1 MNEIKINNIS
11 HSFGDNKVLSNIN
24 LNLRSGVYGFIG
36 ANGAGKTTL
45 IRILCGLLK
54 PSEGQ
59 ILYNDETIN
68 TQKYRALV
76 GLMPQSQRGYDNF
89 TGYQLLWYMASMKN
103 LDKEKAETNIK
114 QLIEMASMESFIHTK
129 IKTYS
134 GGMRQRL
141 MLSQALLGDPKVVY
155 LDEPTAGLDPSE
167 RIKIRNYI
175 SQFAKS
181 RIVIIATHVMQ
192 DVESIANEII
202 LIKDG
207 AIEYFGSVPDILAS
221 LDKIVY
227 KQEIDFFEIETYQ
240 KKYKVSN
247 IIQKED
253 KAIINYINDQQA
265 EDDAV
270 LIQPT
275 LEEVYLYYLV

>member
-1 MNEIKINNIS
+1 MNEIKISNIS

-24 LNLRSGVYGFIG
+24 LTLKPGVYGFIG

-68 TQKYRALV
+68 NQKYRALV

>member
-1 MNEIKINNIS
+1 
-11 HSFGDNKVLSNIN
+11 
-24 LNLRSGVYGFIG
+24 
-36 ANGAGKTTL
+36 
-45 IRILCGLLK
+45 
-54 PSEGQ
+54 
-59 ILYNDETIN
+59 
-68 TQKYRALV
+68 
-76 GLMPQSQRGYDNF
+76 
-89 TGYQLLWYMASMKN
+89 
-103 LDKEKAETNIK
+103 
-114 QLIEMASMESFIHTK
+114 
-129 IKTYS
+129 
-134 GGMRQRL
+134 
-141 MLSQALLGDPKVVY
+141 
-155 LDEPTAGLDPSE
+155 
-167 RIKIRNYI
+167 
-175 SQFAKS
+175 
-181 RIVIIATHVMQ
+181 MQ

-221 LDKIVY
+221 LDNIVY

>member
-1 MNEIKINNIS
+1 
-11 HSFGDNKVLSNIN
+11 
-24 LNLRSGVYGFIG
+24 
-36 ANGAGKTTL
+36 
-45 IRILCGLLK
+45 
-54 PSEGQ
+54 
-59 ILYNDETIN
+59 
-68 TQKYRALV
+68 
-76 GLMPQSQRGYDNF
+76 MPQSQRGYDNF

-221 LDKIVY
+221 LDNIVY

-240 KKYKVSN
+240 KN
-247 IIQKED
+247 IKL
-253 KAIINYINDQQA
+253 AI
-265 EDDAV
+265 
-270 LIQPT
+270 
-275 LEEVYLYYLV
+275 